1 MQKSPEADRLSAC
14 RRGCRTDW
22 GTWRRRHPL
31 RLKGSLARPH
41 SAPHST
47 YLTVGHVTRDL
58 HPSGWEFGG
67 TAYYSSRVAQRLGMR
82 VTAVT
87 RAAAADADALA
98 AACPEIRWVARAAPA
113 TTSMRNTYGP
123 QGRTQHAPEV
133 AAPIAAADLDGLP
146 DEFAVVH
153 LAPVVGEIGPDL
165 LGHLPRADLTGLT
178 AQGLLRRVDPDGAV
192 QGRDWPDA
200 MDFLDAIDVLV
211 LSSEDI
217 ASDPAGAADH
227 LRRARVGV
235 LTRGPLPV
243 QVFADGD
250 CSEIPV
256 RRVADADPTGAGDVF
271 AAALF
276 VNLQRTG
283 RLGDAVQTAA
293 AIATRW
299 VERRWDAFPP
309 APRSPKS
316 RITDPR

>member
-1 MQKSPEADRLSAC
+1 MAV
-14 RRGCRTDW
+14 
-22 GTWRRRHPL
+22 
-31 RLKGSLARPH
+31 
-41 SAPHST
+41 
-47 YLTVGHVTRDL
+47 TVVTR
-58 HPSGWEFGG
+58 
-67 TAYYSSRVAQRLGMR
+67 TAR
-82 VTAVT
+82 
-87 RAAAADADALA
+87 ADADALA
-98 AACPEIRWVARAAPA
+98 AACPGIRWIARAASS
-113 TTSMRNTYGP
+113 TTAMRNIYGP
-123 QGRTQHAPEV
+123 RGRTQHAPEV
-133 AAPIAAADLDGLP
+133 AAPVAAADLHGLS

-153 LAPVVGEIGPDL
+153 LAPVVREFGPDL
-165 LGHLPRADLTGLT
+165 LAHLPRADLTGLT

-192 QGRDWPDA
+192 HGRDWPDA
-200 MDFLDAIDVLV
+200 EDFLEAVDVLV

-217 ASDPAGAADH
+217 AADPAGATQH

-256 RRVADADPTGAGDVF
+256 RQVADADPTGAGDVF

-299 VERRWDAFPP
+299 VARRWDAFPSDSEPP
-309 APRSPKS
+309 APGLR
-316 RITDPR
+316 

>member
-1 MQKSPEADRLSAC
+1 MEAKASSSSERLP
-14 RRGCRTDW
+14 
-22 GTWRRRHPL
+22 GTATQHP
-31 RLKGSLARPH
+31 R
-41 SAPHST
+41 ST

-58 HPSGWEFGG
+58 HSSGWEFGG
-67 TAYYSSRVAQRLGMR
+67 TAYYSSLVAQRLGML

-113 TTSMRNTYGP
+113 TTSMRNTYGL

-165 LGHLPRADLTGLT
+165 LGHLPHADLTGLT

-192 QGRDWPDA
+192 QGRGWPDA
-200 MDFLDAIDVLV
+200 KDILDAIDVLV

-217 ASDPAGAADH
+217 ASDPAGATAH
-227 LRRARVGV
+227 LQRARIGV

-256 RRVADADPTGAGDVF
+256 RRVADASPTGAGDVF

-299 VERRWDAFPP
+299 VERRWDAFPSDP
-309 APRSPKS
+309 EPPTPGPR
-316 RITDPR
+316 

>member
-1 MQKSPEADRLSAC
+1 MASRSSYPDK
-14 RRGCRTDW
+14 
-22 GTWRRRHPL
+22 GTLPVTAV
-31 RLKGSLARPH
+31 GSTPHAPDSRPV
-41 SAPHST
+41 ST

-67 TAYYSSRVAQRLGMR
+67 TAYYSTLVAQLLGMR

-123 QGRTQHAPEV
+123 RGRIQHAREV
-133 AAPIAAADLDGLP
+133 AAPVAAADLDGLP

-153 LAPVVGEIGPDL
+153 LAPVLREIGPDL

-192 QGRDWPDA
+192 QGRDWTDA
-200 MDFLDAIDVLV
+200 KDVLDAIDVLV

-217 ASDPAGAADH
+217 AFDPAGATEH
-227 LRRARVGV
+227 LRRARAGV

-276 VNLQRTG
+276 VNLQRSG
-283 RLGDAVQTAA
+283 RLGDAVQTAT

-309 APRSPKS
+309 APPSPKS
-316 RITDPR
+316 RNTDPR